1 MASIPNNGYAEVMS
15 GSNNYTGSNS
25 FDGSCP
31 QTAIAPVVANDLC
44 NRLYVDTI
52 AGNGTVVGVVG
63 GNNIVITGTT
73 PSPVVNLKTPL
84 TSTLALGTQD
94 ITGTTSN
101 IILTDDT
108 AFIQMGGNGIIP
120 TLYGHQGINRQDPG
134 ALIIENSVPGI
145 SGGGGIQ
152 LNCVSGVV
160 STQGA
165 FYPQRINDT
174 FANSSGTAGQ
184 VLSSLGGNAGTKWIT
199 DASTPTI
206 TDTNTNGTF
215 YPVFVAGSGTQQ
227 LLADIATTTTSI
239 NPSNGNFSVVD
250 TLKLTQDTVSVGKSA
265 GTTQGGNAIAIGTS
279 AGGNQTAG
287 AVAVGSFAG
296 NGSQG
301 AAAVAI
307 GFAAGQTAQGGS
319 TTAIGGTAG
328 NANQGAGATA
338 VGYGAGN
345 ATQGNSATAVGASAG
360 GSGQGAGA
368 VAIGAN
374 AGFQNQGADA
384 IAIGGAAGI
393 TNQTAGSICL
403 NASGAA
409 LNPSVA
415 GCFINPIRGVALGIG
430 VGRVFYNTTT
440 FELQYSTT

>member
-52 AGNGTVVGVVG
+52 AGGGSVVSVVA

-73 PSPVVNLKTPL
+73 PSPVVNLKSPL
-84 TSTLALGTQD
+84 TSTLALGTQN

-101 IILTDDT
+101 IIMTDNA

-134 ALIIENSVPGI
+134 NLIIENSVV
-145 SGGGGIQ
+145 GGGNGIQ

-165 FYPQRINDT
+165 FQPQRILDT
-174 FANSSGTAGQ
+174 AGGSGTVGQ
-184 VLSSLGGNAGTKWIT
+184 VLSSLGAGTGTSWIN
-199 DASTPTI
+199 DGGTPTI
-206 TDTNTNGTF
+206 TDTNTNATY
-215 YPVFVAGSGTQQ
+215 YPVFVAGSGVQP

-250 TLKLTQDTVSVGKSA
+250 TLKLTQDTVSIGKSA

-301 AAAVAI
+301 AAATAI
-307 GFAAGQTAQGGS
+307 GFASGYSAQGAS
-319 TTAIGGTAG
+319 STAIGGTAG

-345 ATQGNSATAVGASAG
+345 ATQGDSATAVGASAG
-360 GSGQGAGA
+360 GSGQGNGA

-374 AGFQNQGADA
+374 AGSTNQGANA
-384 IAIGGAAGI
+384 IAIGVAAGI

-409 LNPSVA
+409 FNPNQA

>member
-31 QTAIAPVVANDLC
+31 QTAIAPVAANDLC

-52 AGNGTVVGVVG
+52 AGNGTVVAVVA
-63 GNNIVITGTT
+63 GNNIDITGTT
-73 PSPVVNLKTPL
+73 PSPVVNLKSPL
-84 TSTLALGTQD
+84 TSTLALGTQN
-94 ITGTTSN
+94 ITGTTSV
-101 IILTDDT
+101 ITLTDN
-108 AFIQMGGNGIIP
+108 AAVIEMGGNGIIP

-134 ALIIENSVPGI
+134 ALIIQNSVPGV

-152 LNCVSGVV
+152 LNCVSGTV

-165 FYPQRINDT
+165 FQPQRILDT
-174 FANSSGTAGQ
+174 AGGSGIAGQ
-184 VLSSLGGNAGTKWIT
+184 VLSSLGAGTGTSWIN
-199 DASTPTI
+199 DGGTPTI
-206 TDTNTNGTF
+206 TDTNANAPF
-215 YPVFVAGSGTQQ
+215 YPVFVAGSGVQP

-250 TLKLTQDTVSVGKSA
+250 TLKLTQDTVSIGKSA
-265 GTTQGGNAIAIGTS
+265 GVAQA
-279 AGGNQTAG
+279 AGG
-287 AVAVGSFAG
+287 VAVGNFAG

-307 GFAAGQTAQGGS
+307 GFAAGQTNQAAS
-319 TTAIGGTAG
+319 TIAIGGTAG
-328 NANQGAGATA
+328 QTNQAAGATA

-345 ATQGNSATAVGASAG
+345 ANQGNSATAVGTGAG
-360 GSGQGAGA
+360 GSGQGAYA
-368 VAIGAN
+368 VAIGTV
-374 AGFQNQGADA
+374 AGSTNQGANA
-384 IAIGGAAGI
+384 IAIGRGAGE
-393 TNQTAGSICL
+393 TSQTAGSICL
-403 NASGAA
+403 NASGVA
-409 LNPSVA
+409 LNSSVA